1 MTDVA
6 ATDAIKIPNV
16 IRARKK
22 EKIHREKQTSEREG
36 SFSGFKTAVEST
48 RVLKN

>member
-1 MTDVA
+1 VA

-36 SFSGFKTAVEST
+36 SFSGAFNCSFKT